1 VPAFFDLGGV
11 ESLSNGR
18 EIASPT
24 GRVRIRP
31 FRRAGD
37 ESSAARLAGKRRLI
51 SNGRLEK
58 RSGHGVDN
66 PEM

>member
-1 VPAFFDLGGV
+1 VPAFLDLGGV

-37 ESSAARLAGKRRLI
+37 ESSAARPAGKRLI